1 MIYRNG
7 CPDFLFFQS
16 KDQIKY
22 FSKNLGWNK
31 KKLILINSLRL
42 KKREKINCQ
51 IRYFSPIIYLI

>member
-1 MIYRNG
+1 MVVQIFYI
-7 CPDFLFFQS
+7 FQS

-31 KKLILINSLRL
+31 KKKLILINSLRL
-42 KKREKINCQ
+42 KKERKKLNCQ